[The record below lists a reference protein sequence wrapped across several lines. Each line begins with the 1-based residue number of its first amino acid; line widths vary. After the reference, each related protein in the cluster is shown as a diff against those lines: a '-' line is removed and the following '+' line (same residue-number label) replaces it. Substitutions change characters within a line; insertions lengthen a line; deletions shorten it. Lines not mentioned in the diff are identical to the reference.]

1 ELPSVAQLVVRAGIA
16 AWSLVGA
23 MIVLGGVG
31 YGLYQIRAVF
41 PPIILGFVIV
51 LLLEPF
57 VARLVAR
64 GMRRGLAVAVVYVV
78 LLAAVAGAAYAA
90 VPAMV
95 RQGREFADSVPDLL
109 RHGGSLAAKTF
120 RRLNQDELGRRVRDS
135 ITDYLNENAG
145 SLSDQLSRFAQIGLR
160 LANFAVTTIIGLIL
174 GIYGLLALPRMG
186 AAFAR
191 VVPAAQRAHIAPVS
205 LRVREVFSGYLRARL
220 IVSIVVGGLATLGLW
235 LIGMPFWLLLGLVVG
250 FANLIPM
257 LGSFIGGIPVLLVAV
272 LTKSPLS
279 MLATVGI
286 LMAAHAVDGYILS
299 PVILRETTDLHPV
312 VVLLAVLIGGA
323 TLGLWG
329 VLAAVPVAGAF
340 QAIGS
345 EFLKR
350 HRERKE
356 AEAAATTPA

>member
-1 ELPSVAQLVVRAGIA
+1 MCDASGLARATTCA
-16 AWSLVGA
+16 ARRSSNLRRDAETNGNWTAGA
-23 MIVLGGVG
+23 EDVSQHQTAG
-31 YGLYQIRAVF
+31 
-41 PPIILGFVIV
+41 
-51 LLLEPF
+51 ESN
-57 VARLVAR
+57 ARPRRSRRFAR
-64 GMRRGLAVAVVYVV
+64 GTRRRTRSATRWR
-78 LLAAVAGAAYAA
+78 
-90 VPAMV
+90 